1 MKKIHSLVILLLFTV
16 TSVFAADQE
25 LVKASDYG
33 NKWPFTVK
41 KGSVACPDGKSVIF
55 LAGGKKYA
63 LNGVAKSKGYT
74 PIEPIWRY
82 DPEMIKM
89 QKEIAKSE
97 KKSLKEIQK
106 IMGPTPRVNIGP
118 ILDLG
123 VRLCR

>member
-1 MKKIHSLVILLLFTV
+1 MKKIHTFIILFFTISSVI
-16 TSVFAADQE
+16 AADQQ

-33 NKWPFTVK
+33 EKWPFTVK
-41 KGSVACPDGKSVIF
+41 QGFVTCTEGSSVIF
-55 LAGGKKYA
+55 LAGGNKYA
-63 LNGVAKSKGYT
+63 VNGVAKSKGYRA
-74 PIEPIWRY
+74 IEPIWRY

-97 KKSLKEIQK
+97 NKSLKEIRK

-123 VRLCR
+123 LKLCR